1 MKSCEEIIVNHLAPS
16 WISRRPENSYI
27 NLYIKRKVKRRQKIE
42 IVYVFVPKGPY
53 ILLSPGDL
61 RVTMK
66 LLLYN
71 HFNISSSSVLKGETN
86 NLERTYKA
94 FESLWQI
101 WMNHFLL
108 QGAFLTTA
116 KCFKIL
122 GFAKHKMNHNIF
134 NTLIYKLFSSKDI
147 FFVDTKKKN
156 L

>member
-1 MKSCEEIIVNHLAPS
+1 
-16 WISRRPENSYI
+16 
-27 NLYIKRKVKRRQKIE
+27 
-42 IVYVFVPKGPY
+42 
-53 ILLSPGDL
+53 
-61 RVTMK
+61 MK

-86 NLERTYKA
+86 NLERIYKA

-116 KCFKIL
+116 KCFNIF
-122 GFAKHKMNHNIF
+122 GFEKHCAKVDKMNHNVF

-147 FFVDTKKKN
+147 FFLDTKKKKN
-156 L
+156 YKFVTRCGLDYILKKSFWEVWIKILALCIIKIYWQRKVFSQACHIDWRIK